1 MDSLL
6 TKLYYGQI
14 DISNQKIQ
22 PQEITQEKELYQELY
37 KTLSPEHFDLFER
50 FLSAYAD
57 NHSTYQENA
66 FRMGV
71 KIGFELYK
79 ELNNTEI

>member
-1 MDSLL
+1 MDSIL

-14 DISNQKIQ
+14 DIANQKIQ
-22 PQEITQEKELYQELY
+22 VKELSHEKELYQELY

-57 NHSTYQENA
+57 NHSVYPEKA
-66 FRMGV
+66 FRAGV
-71 KIGFELYK
+71 KLGFELCK

>member
-1 MDSLL
+1 MDSIL

-14 DISNQKIQ
+14 DIANQKIQ
-22 PQEITQEKELYQELY
+22 LKENSQENELYQELH

-66 FRMGV
+66 FKMGV
-71 KIGFELYK
+71 KLGFELYI

>member
-22 PQEITQEKELYQELY
+22 VKELSHEKELYQELY

-57 NHSTYQENA
+57 NHSVYQENA
-66 FRMGV
+66 FKTGV

-79 ELNNTEI
+79 ELNNTEL

>member
-1 MDSLL
+1 MDSIL

-50 FLSAYAD
+50 FLSAYAN
-57 NHSTYQENA
+57 NHSVYQETA

-79 ELNNTEI
+79 ELNNTEL

>member
-1 MDSLL
+1 MDSIL
-6 TKLYYGQI
+6 T
-14 DISNQKIQ
+14 N
-22 PQEITQEKELYQELY
+22 

-50 FLSAYAD
+50 FLSAYAN
-57 NHSTYQENA
+57 NHSVYQENA
-66 FRMGV
+66 FKTGV

>member
-14 DISNQKIQ
+14 DIANQKIQ

-66 FRMGV
+66 FKTGV

-79 ELNNTEI
+79 ELNNMEL